1 MKSAAK
7 KGKLAPACRVRR
19 IDPGCN
25 RMSVA
30 KGSHNARELQ
40 EFLTT
45 TVGPVNMAVTR
56 KPVRETNRQAHGSAL
71 NRFRC
76 SSMA

>member
-19 IDPGCN
+19 IEPGYN

-30 KGSHNARELQ
+30 KGSHNARESQ

-45 TVGPVNMAVTR
+45 NSGRSTW
-56 KPVRETNRQAHGSAL
+56 L
-71 NRFRC
+71 
-76 SSMA
+76 